1 MGSACPESEPEIPAG
16 ARDSRTRDAEFRALA
31 EALPHIVWLNRR
43 DGALDYFNRH
53 GSDYFGL
60 SPGQLA
66 DLFQTGSAVHPDD
79 RACTQEAWATSL
91 RTGQPMS
98 VEARLLRHDGT
109 FRWHLMRSQ
118 PVTDASGR
126 IDAWVGTAID
136 VHDVKEA
143 NDRSAFLLA
152 LTTELASISNPQ
164 ELVCVAMARLR
175 ERLRAS
181 RVMLAEIDEQ
191 ANEAV
196 VLRQSG
202 ADESRIEI
210 LTLPMR
216 PFEWLAAASR
226 GGFTVVVR
234 DSRTDTRCGALYLEW
249 CEREG
254 ARAMISAPLLHGG
267 SLVALLSVLE
277 TAPRNW
283 SESEVELVKRVADIV
298 WPALEKARADRALA
312 LSEER
317 LRLAQAVASIGTWEW
332 QPATRLN
339 FLSQETFDLFG
350 LSPGEAHLYDAW
362 IAHIDLRDLPAVRQM
377 FNECL
382 EKGSAEVEYCYRH
395 PTRGPLWIYSK
406 AGMVGYAGQSC
417 MVGIS
422 LDVTKRRQAEEAL
435 KDVNRRKD
443 EFLAML
449 AHELRNP
456 LAPIRNA
463 AQILR
468 VHAGGKPE
476 LDWARSVIE
485 RQTRHLSRLV
495 DDLLDVSR
503 MVRGQI
509 ALQKSVVDLDEIV
522 RHAIETSRPV
532 MRARRHRLD
541 VRIPKQPV
549 RLEGDLT
556 RLAQVVSNLLNNAAK
571 YTQEGGRVWLDAR
584 IENQHVVL
592 SVRDNG
598 FGISPDLLPRVFDL
612 FTQGDRTLDRAQ
624 GGLGIGLTLVKRLV
638 EMHGGSVEAHSDGL
652 GKGSEFIVR
661 LPIIE
666 AQAAQEPAESQGE
679 QVREEAIVHD
689 ESSRGLRILVVDD
702 NIDAADSIAMLL
714 NMEGHCT
721 TTVNSAVEALQAVES
736 FRPDV
741 VLLDIG
747 LPEMDG
753 YEVARRLRSQNKVE
767 RMRLVAVTGYGQLA
781 DRERAAAAGFDKH
794 LVKPVEPAV
803 LNEFL
808 RTLQQRDW

>member
-1 MGSACPESEPEIPAG
+1 MGSACPESEPEPSAG
-16 ARDSRTRDAEFRALA
+16 ARDTRTRDAEFRALA

-43 DGALDYFNRH
+43 DGALDYFNRR

-60 SPGQLA
+60 SPGELA

-79 RACTQEAWATSL
+79 RARTQEAWATSL
-91 RTGQPMS
+91 RAGEPMS
-98 VEARLLRHDGT
+98 VEARLLRHDGA

-118 PVTDASGR
+118 PVADASGR
-126 IDAWVGTAID
+126 IAAWVGTAID
-136 VHDVKEA
+136 VHDVREA

-152 LTTELASISNPQ
+152 LTTELAAISNPQ

-175 ERLRAS
+175 ERLHAS

-226 GGFTVVVR
+226 GGFTVVVQ

-254 ARAMISAPLLHGG
+254 VRAMISAPLLHGG

-283 SESEVELVKRVADIV
+283 SDSDVELVKRVADIV

-350 LSPGEAHLYDAW
+350 LSPGEPHLYDAW
-362 IAHIDLRDLPAVRQM
+362 IARIEPHDLPAVRQM

-382 EKGSAEVEYCYRH
+382 EKGSAEVEYCYKH
-395 PTRGPLWIYSK
+395 PARGPLWIYSK
-406 AGMVGYAGQSC
+406 AGMVGYAGQNC
-417 MVGIS
+417 VVGIS

-509 ALQKSVVDLDEIV
+509 TLQKSVVDLAEIV
-522 RHAIETSRPV
+522 RHAIETSRPL
-532 MRARRHRLD
+532 MRSRHHRLD
-541 VRIPKQPV
+541 VRLPSQPV
-549 RLEGDLT
+549 RLDGDLT

-571 YTQEGGRVWLDAR
+571 YTQEGGHVWLDAR

-598 FGISPDLLPRVFDL
+598 FGISPELLPRVFDL

-638 EMHGGSVEAHSDGL
+638 EMHGGSVEAHSEGL

-666 AQAAQEPAESQGE
+666 GQATQESPDSQGE
-679 QVREEAIVHD
+679 QVREETVLN
-689 ESSRGLRILVVDD
+689 EQSSRGLRILVVDD

-714 NMEGHCT
+714 SMEGHST
-721 TTVNSAVEALQAVES
+721 TTVNSAAAALEAVES

-767 RMRLVAVTGYGQLA
+767 RMRLVAVTGYGQPA